1 MTILLVRCNKL
12 QLQVVNSPFD
22 QEQIKLINNL
32 LTQLTKE
39 QCTWLSGY
47 LAAAPLSNEAT
58 ANISLAQPTQL
69 ATPNQEITI
78 LYGTQTG
85 NAQELAEEFASK
97 LKEEGLTVTMTSMND
112 FKTNTLRKLS
122 NLLVIVSTH
131 GEGDPPDQALSFY
144 EFLFGKRAPKL
155 DQLNYSV
162 LALGDSSY
170 EFFCQTGKEIDLRLE
185 ELGAKRISP
194 RIDCDVDFDEPASKW
209 LEQVKKSLE
218 ELNGVNQNITIATN
232 TTTEK
237 ITTLYSRKNPF
248 KAEVL
253 ENINLN
259 GRGSNKETRHLELS
273 IEGSNFQFEPGDSIG
288 IYPQNDPQLVRTII
302 EEMNWTSDDLIK
314 IKDEEKTVED
324 ALLRHYEITVLTKP
338 LLKQISEKWNIEALH
353 DLLNHEE
360 QLKQYIQHRDLLDLV
375 RDYSIKNVPAQDFIS
390 LLRKMPARLY
400 SIASSYNANPDEVH
414 LTIGTVRY
422 HASGR
427 NRNGVCSVYCAD
439 RIDVGDTLDIYVHKN
454 PNFRLPPN
462 PSTPIIM
469 IGPGTG
475 VAPFRSFLEEREEI
489 GAEGKSW
496 LFFGD
501 QHYVTDFLYQV
512 EWQRWLKEGVLTKM
526 DVAFSRDTDK
536 KIYVQH
542 RMLEHRKEL
551 FEWIEEGAVI
561 YVCGDEKNMAKD
573 VHHTLL
579 HIIQEEGKL
588 SLEEANQYLKQM
600 QQDKRYQRDVY

>member
-1 MTILLVRCNKL
+1 M

-22 QEQIKLINNL
+22 QEQIQL
-32 LTQLTKE
+32 LNRLLAKLTKE

-47 LAAAPLSNEAT
+47 LAAAPLSNGVA
-58 ANISLAQPTQL
+58 ANISITEPTQSL
-69 ATPNQEITI
+69 APNQEITI
-78 LYGTQTG
+78 LYGSQTG
-85 NAQELAEEFASK
+85 NGQALAEQFANN
-97 LKEEGLTVTMTSMND
+97 LKERGLSVTLTSMND
-112 FKTNTLRKLS
+112 FKTNTLRKLT

-162 LALGDSSY
+162 LALGDRSY
-170 EFFCQTGKEIDLRLE
+170 EYFCQTGKEIDQRLE

-194 RIDCDVDFDEPASKW
+194 RVDCDVDFDEPASEW
-209 LEQVKKSLE
+209 FERVQESLQK
-218 ELNGVNQNITIATN
+218 LTGTKQTIHIATN
-232 TTTEK
+232 TASEK
-237 ITTLYSRKNPF
+237 VTALYSRKNPY

-288 IYPQNDPQLVRTII
+288 IYPQNDRQLVRTII
-302 EEMNWTSDDLIK
+302 EEMNWKSDDLIYM
-314 IKDEEKTVED
+314 KDEEKTIED
-324 ALLRHYEITVLTKP
+324 ALLNHYEITVLTKQ
-338 LLKQISEKWNIEALH
+338 LLKQICERWNIKPLH
-353 DLLNHEE
+353 DLLNNEK
-360 QLKQYIQHRDLLDLV
+360 QLKQYIQHHDLLDLV
-375 RDYSIKNVPAQDFIS
+375 RDFSIKEISPQDFIP

-400 SIASSYNANPDEVH
+400 SIASSWKANPDEVH
-414 LTIGTVRY
+414 LTIGAVRY
-422 HASGR
+422 HAGGR
-427 NRNGVCSVYCAD
+427 DRKGVCSVYCAE
-439 RIDVGDTLDIYVHKN
+439 RVNVGDTLDIYVHKN
-454 PNFRLPPN
+454 PNFRLPSD

-469 IGPGTG
+469 VGPGTG
-475 VAPFRSFLEEREEI
+475 VAPFRSFLEEREEL

-526 DVAFSRDTDK
+526 DVAFSRDSDK

-551 FEWIEEGAVI
+551 FEWIEEGAFI

-573 VHHTLL
+573 VHQTIL
-579 HIIQEEGKL
+579 HIIQQEGKV
-588 SLEEANQYLKQM
+588 SLEEAENYLKQM

>member
-1 MTILLVRCNKL
+1 M

-22 QEQIKLINNL
+22 QEQIQL
-32 LTQLTKE
+32 LNRLLAKLTKE

-47 LAAAPLSNEAT
+47 LAAAPLSNGVA
-58 ANISLAQPTQL
+58 ANISITEPTQSL
-69 ATPNQEITI
+69 APNQEITI
-78 LYGTQTG
+78 LYGSQTG
-85 NAQELAEEFASK
+85 NGQALAEQFANN
-97 LKEEGLTVTMTSMND
+97 LKERGLSVTLTSMND
-112 FKTNTLRKLS
+112 FKTNTLRKLT

-162 LALGDSSY
+162 LALGDRSY
-170 EFFCQTGKEIDLRLE
+170 EYFCQTGKEIDQRLE

-194 RIDCDVDFDEPASKW
+194 RVDCDVDFDEPASEW
-209 LEQVKKSLE
+209 FERVQESLQK
-218 ELNGVNQNITIATN
+218 LTGTKQTIHIATN
-232 TTTEK
+232 TASEK
-237 ITTLYSRKNPF
+237 VTALYSRKNPY

-288 IYPQNDPQLVRTII
+288 IYPQNDRQLVRTII
-302 EEMNWTSDDLIK
+302 EEMNWKSDDLIYM
-314 IKDEEKTVED
+314 KDEEKTIED
-324 ALLRHYEITVLTKP
+324 ALLNHYEITVLTKQ
-338 LLKQISEKWNIEALH
+338 LLKQICERWNIKPLH
-353 DLLNHEE
+353 DLLNNEK
-360 QLKQYIQHRDLLDLV
+360 QLKQYIQHHDLLDLV
-375 RDYSIKNVPAQDFIS
+375 RDFSIKEISPQDFIP

-400 SIASSYNANPDEVH
+400 SIASSWKANPDEVH
-414 LTIGTVRY
+414 LTIGAVRY
-422 HASGR
+422 HAGGR
-427 NRNGVCSVYCAD
+427 DRKGVCSVYCAE
-439 RIDVGDTLDIYVHKN
+439 RVNVGDTLDIYVHKN
-454 PNFRLPPN
+454 PNFRLPSD

-469 IGPGTG
+469 VGPGTG
-475 VAPFRSFLEEREEI
+475 VAPFRSFLEEREEL

-496 LFFGD
+496 FFFGD

-526 DVAFSRDTDK
+526 DVAFSRDSDK

-551 FEWIEEGAVI
+551 FEWIEEGAFI

-573 VHHTLL
+573 VHQTIL
-579 HIIQEEGKL
+579 HIIQQEGNV
-588 SLEEANQYLKQM
+588 SLEEAENYLKQM

>member
-1 MTILLVRCNKL
+1 M

-22 QEQIKLINNL
+22 QEQIQL
-32 LTQLTKE
+32 LNRLLAKLTKE

-47 LAAAPLSNEAT
+47 LAAAPLSNGVA
-58 ANISLAQPTQL
+58 ANISITEPTQSL
-69 ATPNQEITI
+69 APNQEITI
-78 LYGTQTG
+78 LYGSQTG
-85 NAQELAEEFASK
+85 NGQALAEQFANN
-97 LKEEGLTVTMTSMND
+97 LKERGLSVTLTSMND
-112 FKTNTLRKLS
+112 FKTNTLRKLT

-162 LALGDSSY
+162 LALGDRSY
-170 EFFCQTGKEIDLRLE
+170 EYFCQTGKEIDQRLE

-194 RIDCDVDFDEPASKW
+194 RVDCDVDFDEPASEW
-209 LEQVKKSLE
+209 FERVQESLQK
-218 ELNGVNQNITIATN
+218 LTGTKQTIHIATN
-232 TTTEK
+232 TASEK
-237 ITTLYSRKNPF
+237 VTALYSRKNPY

-288 IYPQNDPQLVRTII
+288 IYPQNDRQLVRTII
-302 EEMNWTSDDLIK
+302 EEMNWKSDDLIYM
-314 IKDEEKTVED
+314 KDEEKTIED
-324 ALLRHYEITVLTKP
+324 ALLNHYEITVLTKQ
-338 LLKQISEKWNIEALH
+338 LLKQICERWNIKPLH
-353 DLLNHEE
+353 DLLNNEK
-360 QLKQYIQHRDLLDLV
+360 QLKQYIQHHDLLDLV
-375 RDYSIKNVPAQDFIS
+375 RDFSIKEISPQDFIP

-400 SIASSYNANPDEVH
+400 SIASSWKANPDEVH
-414 LTIGTVRY
+414 LTIGAVRY
-422 HASGR
+422 HAGGR
-427 NRNGVCSVYCAD
+427 DRKGVCSVYCAE
-439 RIDVGDTLDIYVHKN
+439 RVNVGDTLDIYVHKN
-454 PNFRLPPN
+454 PNFRLPSD

-469 IGPGTG
+469 VGPGTG
-475 VAPFRSFLEEREEI
+475 VAPFRSFLEEREEL

-526 DVAFSRDTDK
+526 DVAFSRDSDK

-551 FEWIEEGAVI
+551 FEWIEEGAFI

-573 VHHTLL
+573 VHQTIL
-579 HIIQEEGKL
+579 HIIQQEGNV
-588 SLEEANQYLKQM
+588 SLEEAENYLKQM